1 MTVLQRIRES
11 LVNMEGSNSG
21 KINLDRRSLDGI
33 GQESSEQT
41 KCPFI
46 CGTRRSSRMELTQL
60 MTEASSE
67 QRCMSCERGGKTLC
81 QEREALLL

>member
-1 MTVLQRIRES
+1 
-11 LVNMEGSNSG
+11 
-21 KINLDRRSLDGI
+21 
-33 GQESSEQT
+33 
-41 KCPFI
+41 
-46 CGTRRSSRMELTQL
+46 MELTQL